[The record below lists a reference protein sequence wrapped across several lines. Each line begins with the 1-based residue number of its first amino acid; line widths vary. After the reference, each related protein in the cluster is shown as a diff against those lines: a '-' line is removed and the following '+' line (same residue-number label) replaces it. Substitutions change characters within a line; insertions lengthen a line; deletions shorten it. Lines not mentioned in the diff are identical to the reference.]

1 MKCSFLGW
9 NLRSVPSLLQ
19 SARSAALQRLHLG
32 PVGSLWPHCSTALG
46 YIARG
51 RSATGIL
58 IRFKSSTFTWHVL
71 PRSCVM
77 TNIRSGILHMVDIT
91 FKRSPMTLLST
102 LLIVPV
108 VIGMSKWSEWSRR
121 VWWRTEV
128 QGFYVSTYDCPT
140 PKQQNHYKTKID
152 VHLIYQWKMF
162 STNIPESSHCSWQVW
177 ILSHFSKLL

>member
-32 PVGSLWPHCSTALG
+32 PDGSLWPHCSTALG

-91 FKRSPMTLLST
+91 FKRSPMTLLGT
-102 LLIVPV
+102 QCIVPV
-108 VIGMSKWSEWSRR
+108 VIGLSKWSEGCKW

-128 QGFYVSTYDCPT
+128 ESFTLVFKTCPT
-140 PKQQNHYKTKID
+140 PKQKFNIKIK
-152 VHLIYQWKMF
+152 LICTLLISGTCF
-162 STNIPESSHCSWQVW
+162 SSHWE
-177 ILSHFSKLL
+177 